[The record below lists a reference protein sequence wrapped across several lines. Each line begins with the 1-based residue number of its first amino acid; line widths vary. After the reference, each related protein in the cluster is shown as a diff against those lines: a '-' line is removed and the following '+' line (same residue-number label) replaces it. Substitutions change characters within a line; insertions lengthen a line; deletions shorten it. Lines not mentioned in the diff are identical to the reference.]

1 MEPPFTKLGAT
12 LQSGD
17 GTMTVVST
25 ADFPSAGTLMLRN
38 NTQIEFVNYTGKTET
53 QFTGLTRSKAGIP
66 AGVASTVTSGSNIV
80 TVASTSLLQVGQK
93 VYDLTTG
100 YVPVGGYIQSITYAT
115 TFVLSVAVTGAN
127 PTLTIPPM
135 DIGSPQVFT
144 FTSLTASPI
153 LVELSQP
160 TYAPTISH
168 WGTSVIMDG
177 RFDEDKSLI
186 FTYGQNA
193 LTSLGPLGGTTST
206 VTTTNTSAS
215 ATLSTANTNIIVGMT
230 VAGTGITSGT
240 VVQNIVG
247 TALTLSLPATASGTV
262 TLTFSGLTSKALMSI
277 RVAPTVD
284 NGIGA
289 AFGVRELI
297 NRMQLK
303 MDSVGVTTASA
314 ASNYLVTAVLNGLPS
329 SATSWTS
336 PTGNS
341 TVLVN
346 SSLAQIA
353 DYAGGTT
360 TVSGGEVTGGFLS
373 QGTDRISL
381 TSLRDLGNAI
391 MGGGSTLANT
401 QIFPDGPDVLTILVS
416 NLTASAI
423 SVAGRISWTEAQA

>member
-1 MEPPFTKLGAT
+1 
-12 LQSGD
+12 
-17 GTMTVVST
+17 
-25 ADFPSAGTLMLRN
+25 
-38 NTQIEFVNYTGKTET
+38 
-53 QFTGLTRSKAGIP
+53 
-66 AGVASTVTSGSNIV
+66 
-80 TVASTSLLQVGQK
+80 
-93 VYDLTTG
+93 
-100 YVPVGGYIQSITYAT
+100 
-115 TFVLSVAVTGAN
+115 
-127 PTLTIPPM
+127 M

-284 NGIGA
+284 NGIGSS
-289 AFGVRELI
+289 FGVRELI

-391 MGGGSTLANT
+391 MGGGSTISNT
-401 QIFPDGPDVLTILVS
+401 QIYPDGPDVLTILVT